1 MKRRYFSR
9 IVVIVLVVLALC
21 IPAFAARIVDNFY
34 FETVAY
40 DWGGGDTAFAIK
52 DNESSAIVNTLS
64 TAGGSVTPWQLF
76 NTRLQMWDQFPAG
89 PGPIVGHKWACSPD
103 ARESIPYDYDNMTGW
118 GVRAQFSTRTVGATA
133 VMDGSWSPDSW

>member
-1 MKRRYFSR
+1 MAEIR
-9 IVVIVLVVLALC
+9 
-21 IPAFAARIVDNFY
+21 
-34 FETVAY
+34 
-40 DWGGGDTAFAIK
+40 IK

-103 ARESIPYDYDNMTGW
+103 ARESIPYDYDNLTGW